1 MKVMNNFDVIVVGA
15 GHAGSEAAYAAA
27 RLNKR
32 TLLITHAID
41 DIGMM
46 SCNPAIGG
54 IGKGH
59 IVKEIDAMGGLMGR
73 AADMSAIH
81 YRTLNESKGPAV
93 RATRAQSD
101 RQLYRK
107 AVRSILDEQPNLF
120 LFQSPVDEVLLDKG
134 KVLGIV
140 TKTGQRFF
148 ADNVI
153 LTVGTFL
160 AGKILIGDYSQS
172 GGRAAQNAST
182 SLSHMLRSL
191 PLRYGRLKTGTPA
204 RICGS
209 TIDFSQLEKQ
219 GSSENCDRFS
229 LFAPEEAPQQVH
241 CYITHTTAET
251 KKIIEDTISKS
262 AMYSGLIEGVG
273 PRYCPSIED
282 KIIKFSQREQHQ
294 IFLEPEGL
302 TVNEFYPNGIS
313 TSLPFDVQ
321 VEFMRSIPG
330 LENAWFT
337 RAAYAIEYDY
347 FDPRDLK
354 PTLESKF
361 IPGLFLAGQINGTTG
376 YEEAAAQGL
385 MAGINACGHDCVLR
399 RDQAYIGVLIDDLV
413 TKGTIE
419 PYRMFTSR
427 AEFRLLLRQ
436 DNAHERLYP
445 IALKLGMLSD
455 AHVRLVSARMSQKD
469 LLLEK
474 ISGICVQP
482 DDEIGRHLLKLG
494 VKLDKEVQML
504 QLLKRPEIK
513 ISDLS
518 RFFENH
524 DFDILYQ
531 VEVQVKYAGYI
542 ARQLD
547 EAKRLAEKEE
557 QSIPEDFD
565 YDEIT
570 GLSNEVRQKLK
581 AAQPR
586 SIGQASRISGI
597 TPAAISI
604 LLVWLKKEM
613 A

>member
-1 MKVMNNFDVIVVGA
+1 MKVMNSFDVIVVGA
-15 GHAGSEAAYAAA
+15 GHAGAEAAYAAA
-27 RLNKR
+27 RLNKK

-107 AVRSILDEQPNLF
+107 AVRSILDEQPNVY
-120 LFQSPVDEVLLDKG
+120 LFQSPVDEVLIEHG
-134 KVLGIV
+134 KAVGVI
-140 TKTGQRFF
+140 TKPGQCFY
-148 ADNVI
+148 AHSVI

-160 AGKILIGDYSQS
+160 SGKILMGDYTQA
-172 GGRAAQNAST
+172 GGRAAQGASA
-182 SLSHMLRSL
+182 SLSLMLRSL

-209 TIDFSQLEKQ
+209 TIDFSGLEKQ

-229 LFAPEEAPQQVH
+229 LLAPNEAPKQVH
-241 CYITHTTAET
+241 CYITHTTAKT
-251 KKIIEDTISKS
+251 KKIIEDNITQS

-282 KIIKFSQREQHQ
+282 KIIKFSQRERHQ

-385 MAGINACGHDCVLR
+385 MAGINASGYDCVLR

-445 IALKLGMLSD
+445 IASKLGLLSD
-455 AHVRLVSARMSQKD
+455 VHMRLVSSRMSLKEQ
-469 LLLEK
+469 LLKEV
-474 ISGICVQP
+474 SGICVQP
-482 DDEIGRHLLKLG
+482 DDQIGKHLLTLG
-494 VKLDKEVQML
+494 VVLDKEVQLL
-504 QLLKRPEIK
+504 QLLKRPEVK
-513 ISDLS
+513 MSDMS
-518 RFFENH
+518 GFFANY
-524 DFDILYQ
+524 DVDVLYQ
-531 VEVQVKYAGYI
+531 VEVHIKYEGYI
-542 ARQLD
+542 SRQID
-547 EAKRLAEKEE
+547 EAKRFEQKEA
-557 QSIPEDFD
+557 QVIPCDFN
-565 YDEIT
+565 YDEVV

-581 AAQPR
+581 EAQPVT
-586 SIGQASRISGI
+586 IGQASRIGGI

-604 LLVWLKKEM
+604 LLVWLKKEL

>member
-1 MKVMNNFDVIVVGA
+1 MNNFDVIVVGA
-15 GHAGSEAAYAAA
+15 GHAGAEAAYAAS
-27 RLNKR
+27 RLNKK

-93 RATRAQSD
+93 RATRVQSD

-120 LFQSPVDEVLLDKG
+120 LFQSPVDEVLLEG
-134 KVLGIV
+134 NRAVGIV
-140 TKTGQRFF
+140 TKTKQMFF
-148 ADNVI
+148 ANSII

-160 AGKILIGDYSQS
+160 SGKILIGDYSQS
-172 GGRAAQNAST
+172 GGRAAQSAST
-182 SLSHMLRSL
+182 SLSQMLRAL

-204 RICGS
+204 RICGRS
-209 TIDFSQLEKQ
+209 IDFSQLEKQ
-219 GSSENCDRFS
+219 GSSEHCDRFS
-229 LFAPEEAPQQVH
+229 LFAPNQPPEQVH
-241 CYITHTTAET
+241 CYITHTTEKT
-251 KKIIEDTISKS
+251 KRIIQDNISKS
-262 AMYSGLIEGVG
+262 AMYSGLIQGVG

-282 KIIKFSQREQHQ
+282 KIVKFSQREQHQ

-302 TVNEFYPNGIS
+302 SVNEFYPNGIS

-321 VEFMRSIPG
+321 VEFIRSIPG
-330 LENAWFT
+330 LENAWLT

-361 IPGLFLAGQINGTTG
+361 IHGLFLAGQINGTTG
-376 YEEAAAQGL
+376 YEEAAGQGL
-385 MAGINACGHDCVLR
+385 MAGINASGHECILR

-445 IALKLGMLSD
+445 IAKQLGMLTD
-455 AHVRLVSARMSQKD
+455 AHVQLMNARMSQKD
-469 LLLEK
+469 QLIK
-474 ISGICVQP
+474 HISGICVQP
-482 DDEIGRHLLKLG
+482 DGLMGKHLASLG
-494 VKLDKEVQML
+494 VVLDKEVQLL

-513 ISDLS
+513 VLDFAQ
-518 RFFENH
+518 FFENH
-524 DFDILYQ
+524 DLDVLYQ

-542 ARQLD
+542 ARQIE
-547 EAKRLAEKEE
+547 EASRLEEKEH
-557 QSIPEDFD
+557 QIIPADFD
-565 YDEIT
+565 YDEVA

-581 AAQPR
+581 AARPH
-586 SIGQASRISGI
+586 SIGQASRISGV

-604 LLVWLKKEM
+604 LLVWLKRELV
-613 A
+613 